1 MSFQDTIDKQLK
13 IVEENGELITSDEFS
28 LICEAD
34 AARMRPA
41 GEKWYSKN
49 RDLVGV
55 GRKIGAGA
63 ASIVTLGIY
72 GLFRKATDKCRQTCK
87 GIVGSRKQRCMAI
100 CNMNAS
106 KQVVA
111 HIKSRK
117 GKLSSITDPE
127 KRATAKAMLDK
138 ETIKW
143 MSRYDKY
150 KNQVSSLTSMVTQV
164 QMQAKKKKGK

>member
-13 IVEENGELITSDEFS
+13 IVEENNEIITSEEFS

-34 AARMRPA
+34 GIRPA
-41 GEKWYSKN
+41 GEKWYSKH

-87 GIVGSRKQRCMAI
+87 EIAGSRKQRCMAI

-106 KQVVA
+106 KQVLA
-111 HIKSRK
+111 HIQSRK
-117 GKLSSITDPE
+117 GKIASIKDPE
-127 KRATAKAMLDK
+127 KRAAAKAMLEK
-138 ETIKW
+138 EAEKW

-150 KNQVSSLTSMVTQV
+150 KNQVSSLSSMVT